1 RENADQNNP
10 KFQFL
15 YDRLRIKLES
25 DLCHIKKD
33 LKTLVRWMAKIDA
46 NAAATILLE
55 RKDVVAKYDG
65 ENLVAFPCIGSKEI
79 HLPGFPFSNK
89 ILSTVFNAPA
99 LKEQNTEVIGDL
111 LQSLRSVEPNGITSG
126 SRKQNIF
133 DHVRDDGEEAIT
145 NIERS
150 LGKTAL
156 AIESELEGILSHWK
170 WGIILL
176 ISLLTVLAII

>member
-15 YDRLRIKLES
+15 YDRLRIKLEG
-25 DLCHIKKD
+25 DLCHIKNE
-33 LKTLVRWMAKIDA
+33 LKILVRWMARIDV
-46 NAAATILLE
+46 NAASMILLE
-55 RKDVVAKYDG
+55 RKDVVANYDG
-65 ENLVAFPCIGSKEI
+65 KNVAFQCIGSKEI
-79 HLPGFPFSNK
+79 HLPVPPLSNK
-89 ILSTVFNAPA
+89 ILGAVFNAPA